1 MAIARNRPLGT
12 RACRVDPLTIRGAEW
27 ARFPRAHREEMVRAA
42 WRYWRQSGF
51 PHYQLSGDDIALEF
65 NRLLAQDTKAAFGRA
80 GALGSVVGLRLANF
94 FQPGMWSVRVG
105 RYRSPMDVFR
115 DDELLGAAIERA
127 WTIWP
132 DRYGANSSTL
142 RRMLKTF
149 PSTASVSNFRPTLA
163 RAVMERY
170 SPAGSTVLDF
180 SAGFGGRLTGCL
192 TLERNYIGI
201 EPNADQVIGS
211 RSTVSALIPLR
222 HRRAT
227 AEIVEGCAEDLLPQ
241 LPARFATLVFSSPPY
256 FNWERY
262 SDSPNQEVSFAE
274 RILRRLARG
283 ISSTVHTREPTH
295 PPARRIASGSGRRLC
310 RWLVQRESGADSF
323 TCGTTGRSRSLRS
336 LRRGLEKASA
346 WSFPHCSP
354 GRERPHLRHQG
365 RELGK
370 DRGISR
376 QDGHVCFKFSPV
388 EDGSSSRFN
397 PLAEVRLFTP
407 RDVSDAQNIADM
419 IIRSGEDSPMERH
432 WEERLPR

>member
-1 MAIARNRPLGT
+1 M
-12 RACRVDPLTIRGAEW
+12 GAW
-27 ARFPRAHREEMVRAA
+27 FPRAHREEMVRAA
-42 WRYWRQSGF
+42 WRYWRRSGF

-201 EPNADQVIGS
+201 EPNADQVIGL

-241 LPARFATLVFSSPPY
+241 LPARFCHPGCFQVRPISTG
-256 FNWERY
+256 
-262 SDSPNQEVSFAE
+262 SDTRIRPTRKVSFAAMDLTALGSRDFFNRAYE
-274 RILRRLARG
+274 RAD
-283 ISSTVHTREPTH
+283 
-295 PPARRIASGSGRRLC
+295 AS
-310 RWLVQRESGADSF
+310 
-323 TCGTTGRSRSLRS
+323 
-336 LRRGLEKASA
+336 
-346 WSFPHCSP
+346 
-354 GRERPHLRHQG
+354 
-365 RELGK
+365 
-370 DRGISR
+370 
-376 QDGHVCFKFSPV
+376 
-388 EDGSSSRFN
+388 
-397 PLAEVRLFTP
+397 
-407 RDVSDAQNIADM
+407 
-419 IIRSGEDSPMERH
+419 SGEAA
-432 WEERLPR
+432 